1 MWKAGSNRNM
11 PQKKIWYKM
20 PKRCCWKLGEDKI
33 KSDSLGKLILYFT
46 RRELEKLFQ
55 PESCS
60 GKVSWPDK
68 ESAGVSMFSDR
79 VDIVTGSCA
88 AKNLTSRHF
97 SGCSLCFAG
106 ELNERPYPSPNLHF
120 THLAES
126 KLLRMISISLV
137 LTELTFTFALIFSEM
152 YQKN

>member
-1 MWKAGSNRNM
+1 
-11 PQKKIWYKM
+11 M
-20 PKRCCWKLGEDKI
+20 PKRCCLEAPMSNQRKVKT
-33 KSDSLGKLILYFT
+33 DSLGELIFYISQEENWRT
-46 RRELEKLFQ
+46 RDLFFSLKAAQGRWVGQTKSRLEFRCF
-55 PESCS
+55 PIESILS
-60 GKVSWPDK
+60 PG
-68 ESAGVSMFSDR
+68 
-79 VDIVTGSCA
+79 GSCA

-120 THLAES
+120 TQLSES

-137 LTELTFTFALIFSEM
+137 LTELTFTFVLIFPEM